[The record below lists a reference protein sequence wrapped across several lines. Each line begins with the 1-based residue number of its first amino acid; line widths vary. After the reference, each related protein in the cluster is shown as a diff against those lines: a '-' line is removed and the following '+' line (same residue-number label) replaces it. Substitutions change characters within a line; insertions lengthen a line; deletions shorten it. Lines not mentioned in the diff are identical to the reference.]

1 MVGGGEIRCWVLT
14 RHAQGQGEG
23 NSCDRHRQKQ
33 GGRARR
39 VFKNKQHKTKTTH
52 HPILPLRHRPQTML
66 LSSQR
71 TAATI
76 LLLLVLMAV
85 VSLAQE
91 SSNHKDPRSH
101 ATHGLAAM
109 VEGIS
114 ERLKDLQTEITF
126 YSTTFAN
133 FTKTLPSWPTWMSSS
148 TSSADEM

>member
-1 MVGGGEIRCWVLT
+1 M
-14 RHAQGQGEG
+14 
-23 NSCDRHRQKQ
+23 
-33 GGRARR
+33 
-39 VFKNKQHKTKTTH
+39 
-52 HPILPLRHRPQTML
+52 ML

-71 TAATI
+71 TAATV

>member
-1 MVGGGEIRCWVLT
+1 MTKYPYCGAICTRCAIHQM
-14 RHAQGQGEG
+14 R
-23 NSCDRHRQKQ
+23 NCDRHRPGQ
-33 GGRARR
+33 GPRSR
-39 VFKNKQHKTKTTH
+39 VFKNLKTPYPRTTS
-52 HPILPLRHRPQTML
+52 PPTML

-71 TAATI
+71 TAATV
-76 LLLLVLMAV
+76 LLLFVLMAV